1 MGLLKWLAVFI
12 AWVIAL
18 LALIGFVSQASAKPA
33 TSIMPLRVI
42 KPVVIKD
49 SPGGVIDT
57 FVAWYMA
64 LKDSGVPVEVDGV
77 CVSACTLV
85 LMLPKDQVCVR
96 PGTVFGFH
104 MAWSGSPDNYR
115 PEPVITQHIIEKYYP
130 PAVQKWLE
138 DKELTVTKIDYMPYK
153 EIVSLGVLD
162 ACR

>member
-1 MGLLKWLAVFI
+1 MRWLLTFI
-12 AWVIAL
+12 LWVLAL
-18 LALIGFVSQASAKPA
+18 LALIGAATAKPA
-33 TSIMPLRVI
+33 TSIMPLRTI
-42 KPVVIKD
+42 KPVVIK
-49 SPGGVIDT
+49 SSNGGDIDT
-57 FVAWYMA
+57 FVAWYTS
-64 LKDSGVPVEVDGV
+64 LKESGIPVEVDGV
-77 CVSACTLV
+77 CISACTLV

-104 MAWSGSPDNYR
+104 MAWSGSPENYR